1 MSFDSLGLNPD
12 ILRAVAEQGY
22 VEPTPIQQQA
32 IPAVLQGRDL
42 MASAQT
48 GTGKTA
54 GFTLPLL
61 QRLIQNEPHAK
72 GRRPVRALI
81 LTPTRELAA
90 QVGENV
96 RDYSKYLN
104 IRSLVVFGGVSINP
118 QMMKLRGGV
127 DILVA
132 TPGRLLDLEHQN
144 AVSLDKVE
152 ILVLDEADRMLDMGF
167 IHDIRRVLAKLPA
180 RRQNLLFSATFSDEI
195 KGLAEKLLHNP
206 LEVEVARRNTASEQI
221 TQHVHFVDKNRKRE
235 LLSQLIGE
243 GNWQQVLV
251 FTRTKHGANHL
262 AEQLNKDGIRSA
274 AIHGN
279 KSQGARTRALA
290 DFKSGGI
297 RVLVA
302 TDIAARG
309 LDIEELPHVVNYE
322 LPNVSAQT
330 GTGKT
335 AGFTLPLLQ
344 RLIQN
349 EPHAKGR
356 RPVRAL
362 ILTPTRELAAQVGEN
377 VRDYSKYLN
386 IRSLVVFG
394 GVSIN
399 PQMMKLRGG
408 VDILVATPGRLLDLE
423 HQNAVSLDKVEIL
436 VLDEADR
443 MLDMGFI
450 HDIRRVLA
458 KLPARRQNLLFSA
471 TFSDEI
477 KGLAEKLLHNPLE
490 VEVARRNT
498 ASEQITQHVHFVD
511 KNRKRELLSQL
522 IGEGNWQQVLVFT
535 RTKHGANHLAE
546 QLNKDG
552 IRSAAI
558 HGNKSQGARTRALAD
573 FKSGGI
579 RVLVA
584 TDIAARGLDIEELPH
599 VVNYELPNVP
609 EDYVHRIGRTGRAAA
624 TGEALSP
631 PRAVCWTSNIRTPSV
646 LIKLKSSCWTKRTV
660 CWIWALSM
668 TSVAYWPNCR
678 RVDRTCCSR
687 RPSPTRSRAWPRN
700 CCTIRWKWKWRVV
713 TPRPSRS
720 PSTSISLTRT
730 ASVNCCRSLSAKA
743 TGSRCWCL
751 PVPSMAPTTSRN
763 SSTKTA
769 SAARRSMATRARE
782 RVPARWPTLNPA
794 AFACWWRPI
803 SPPAVW
809 ISKSCRTW

>member
-72 GRRPVRALI
+72 GRRPVRALV
-81 LTPTRELAA
+81 LCPTRELAD
-90 QVGENV
+90 QVAGE
-96 RDYSKYLN
+96 
-104 IRSLVVFGGVSINP
+104 
-118 QMMKLRGGV
+118 LR
-127 DILVA
+127 
-132 TPGRLLDLEHQN
+132 RL
-144 AVSLDKVE
+144 
-152 ILVLDEADRMLDMGF
+152 
-167 IHDIRRVLAKLPA
+167 A
-180 RRQNLLFSATFSDEI
+180 RC
-195 KGLAEKLLHNP
+195 
-206 LEVEVARRNTASEQI
+206 
-221 TQHVHFVDKNRKRE
+221 
-235 LLSQLIGE
+235 
-243 GNWQQVLV
+243 
-251 FTRTKHGANHL
+251 
-262 AEQLNKDGIRSA
+262 
-274 AIHGN
+274 
-279 KSQGARTRALA
+279 
-290 DFKSGGI
+290 
-297 RVLVA
+297 
-302 TDIAARG
+302 
-309 LDIEELPHVVNYE
+309 
-322 LPNVSAQT
+322 LPNIKILMLCGGQPFGAQRDS
-330 GTGKT
+330 
-335 AGFTLPLLQ
+335 LQ
-344 RLIQN
+344 HA
-349 EPHAKGR
+349 PH
-356 RPVRAL
+356 
-362 ILTPTRELAAQVGEN
+362 I
-377 VRDYSKYLN
+377 
-386 IRSLVVFG
+386 I
-394 GVSIN
+394 
-399 PQMMKLRGG
+399 
-408 VDILVATPGRLLDLE
+408 VATPGRLLDLE

-624 TGEALSP
+624 TGEALSLVCVDEHKLLRDIERLLKKEIPRIAIAGYEPDPSIKAEPIQNGRQQRGGGRGQGQGRGGQGQGRSGQPRSQNNAPRRQDGEAPKARTQDGKP
-631 PRAVCWTSNIRTPSV
+631 PRR
-646 LIKLKSSCWTKRTV
+646 
-660 CWIWALSM
+660 
-668 TSVAYWPNCR
+668 
-678 RVDRTCCSR
+678 R
-687 RPSPTRSRAWPRN
+687 RPR
-700 CCTIRWKWKWRVV
+700 K
-713 TPRPSRS
+713 
-720 PSTSISLTRT
+720 
-730 ASVNCCRSLSAKA
+730 
-743 TGSRCWCL
+743 
-751 PVPSMAPTTSRN
+751 
-763 SSTKTA
+763 
-769 SAARRSMATRARE
+769 
-782 RVPARWPTLNPA
+782 PAGE
-794 AFACWWRPI
+794 
-803 SPPAVW
+803 
-809 ISKSCRTW
+809 